1 MALLTQEAR
10 TPLIVLVD
18 DDLSVRRALR
28 RLVSSAGY
36 DVRTFASARELLDS
50 GAADEADCLVLDI
63 HLGRV
68 SGFELLSR
76 LRAGGCKVPAIF
88 ITAFDDSE
96 SRERARAAGAAS
108 FLRKPFDGSALL
120 DGVAE
125 ALASQPSA
133 GNGVHTE

>member
-1 MALLTQEAR
+1 MT
-10 TPLIVLVD
+10 TSPLVVLVD

-36 DVRTFASARELLDS
+36 EVRTFASARELLDS
-50 GAADEADCLVLDI
+50 GAAGEASCFVLDI

-68 SGFELLSR
+68 SGFDLLAR
-76 LRAGGCKVPAIF
+76 LRAAGSTVPVIF
-88 ITAFDDSE
+88 ITAFDDGE

-120 DGVAE
+120 DGLSE
-125 ALASQPSA
+125 AL
-133 GNGVHTE
+133 GVRPEDGLR